1 VVKTWKIGEYA
12 MGGII
17 RVSTKP
23 RGVFSVECIDWDTKE
38 IIQWRYV
45 HGYDELTEHQNIGD
59 ALSHFAHFSSFLS
72 ETQRDEALEMIESY
86 SPWKEIEML
95 KENVLIAP
103 IKADRPTLTKI

>member
-45 HGYDELTEHQNIGD
+45 HGYDELTDILED
-59 ALSHFAHFSSFLS
+59 LS
-72 ETQRDEALEMIESY
+72 TSY
-86 SPWKEIEML
+86 Y
-95 KENVLIAP
+95 
-103 IKADRPTLTKI
+103 ADKIVTYFKTKLL